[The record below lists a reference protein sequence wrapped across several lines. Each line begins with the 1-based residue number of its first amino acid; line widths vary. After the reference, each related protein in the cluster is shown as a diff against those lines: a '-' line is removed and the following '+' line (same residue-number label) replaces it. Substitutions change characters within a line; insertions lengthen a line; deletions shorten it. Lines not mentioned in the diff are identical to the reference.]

1 MTGFNDE
8 ALEAMLKKLKEEN
21 PKEDIE
27 LARKVFNLALTYDVD
42 YMVSAGI
49 IKEGEFTDE
58 YYDEDDAFDFI
69 IDRISNA
76 APDIDGDALAELV
89 EAYFE
94 CHDAYMEEIGLLSW
108 E

>member
-1 MTGFNDE
+1 MTGQNDE
-8 ALEAMLKKLKEEN
+8 ALNFMLEKLKEDN
-21 PKEDIE
+21 KNADLN
-27 LARKVFNLALTYDVD
+27 LAKKVFNLALTYDID

-69 IDRISNA
+69 IDRIANA
-76 APDIDGDALAELV
+76 EPRIDGDILSELV
-89 EAYFE
+89 ENYFDY
-94 CHDAYMEEIGLLSW
+94 HDLFMEEKGLLYW

>member
-1 MTGFNDE
+1 MVGYNDE
-8 ALEAMLKKLKEEN
+8 TLEFMLNKLKEDD
-21 PKEDIE
+21 KKADLD
-27 LARKVFNLALTYDVD
+27 LAKQVFNLALTYDLD

-58 YYDEDDAFDFI
+58 YYDEDDAYDFI

-76 APDIDGDALAELV
+76 LKNIDGNILMELV
-89 EAYFE
+89 EKYFDY
-94 CHDAYMEEIGLLSW
+94 HDSFMEEKGLLYW

>member
-1 MTGFNDE
+1 MVGYNDE
-8 ALEAMLKKLKEEN
+8 ALEFMLKKLQ
-21 PKEDIE
+21 EDNE
-27 LARKVFNLALTYDVD
+27 KADLDLAKKVFNLALTYDID

-69 IDRISNA
+69 IDKIGNA
-76 APDIDGDALAELV
+76 EPSVDGDKLAELI
-89 EAYFE
+89 ESYFDY
-94 CHDAYMEEIGLLSW
+94 HDSFMEEKGLLYW

>member
-1 MTGFNDE
+1 MIGYNDE
-8 ALEAMLKKLKEEN
+8 ALDFMLEKLQEDNKKADL
-21 PKEDIE
+21 I
-27 LARKVFNLALTYDVD
+27 LAKQVFNLALTYDID

-69 IDRISNA
+69 IDRIGNA
-76 APDIDGDALAELV
+76 EPQIDGDKLSELV
-89 EAYFE
+89 ESYFDY
-94 CHDAYMEEIGLLSW
+94 HDRFMEEKGLLYW

>member
-8 ALEAMLKKLKEEN
+8 ALNAMLEKLSADNEKADMALAKE
-21 PKEDIE
+21 
-27 LARKVFNLALTYDVD
+27 VFNLALTYDVD
-42 YMVSAGI
+42 FMVKSGV
-49 IKEGEFTDE
+49 IKDGEFTDA

-76 APDIDGDALAELV
+76 KPELDSDSVAEML
-89 EAYFE
+89 ELYIE
-94 CHDAYMEEIGLLSW
+94 YHDAYMEEIGLLEW

>member
-1 MTGFNDE
+1 MTGYNDE
-8 ALEAMLKKLKEEN
+8 ALNFMLEKLKEDN
-21 PKEDIE
+21 KNADLN
-27 LARKVFNLALTYDVD
+27 LAKKVFNLALTYDID

-69 IDRISNA
+69 IDRIANA
-76 APDIDGDALAELV
+76 EPRIDGDILSELV
-89 EAYFE
+89 ENYFDY
-94 CHDAYMEEIGLLSW
+94 HDLFMEEKGLLYW